1 MIMLL
6 TFIHIAVALVLILV
20 VLLQSA
26 RGTDL
31 AGAFGGMGSQTAF
44 GPRGTTTFLSK
55 TTAGLAAVFM
65 VTSLTLAVLSNRTRR
80 SGSVLSGE
88 KQGPVKAQPQIPG
101 LPPGVQV
108 PQIPGLPPGVK
119 QSVEVLPP
127 TPPAGATPPGA
138 ATAPGAKAAPAKPPA
153 TTQAPT
159 RGAAPSNPPSSVPDM
174 PPPPLAPAGQ

>member
-6 TFIHIAVALVLILV
+6 TFVHIAVALVLILV

-65 VTSLTLAVLSNRTRR
+65 VTSLALAVLSNRTRR
-80 SGSVLSGE
+80 SGSVLSSE
-88 KQGPVKAQPQIPG
+88 KAAPVKTQPAQPQAPG
-101 LPPGVQV
+101 LPGAV
-108 PQIPGLPPGVK
+108 PVPPIQGLPEGIKPTVK
-119 QSVEVLPP
+119 II
-127 TPPAGATPPGA
+127 PPAPKAAPSATPAPTG
-138 ATAPGAKAAPAKPPA
+138 ATAPSSAPSSAPAPASAPQQGTAPPAAAPA
-153 TTQAPT
+153 
-159 RGAAPSNPPSSVPDM
+159 PS
-174 PPPPLAPAGQ
+174 GQ

>member
-1 MIMLL
+1 MVMLL
-6 TFIHIAVALVLILV
+6 TFVHIAVALVLILV

-65 VTSLTLAVLSNRTRR
+65 VTSLSLAVLSNRTRR

-88 KQGPVKAQPQIPG
+88 KPGPVKAQTQQ
-101 LPPGVQV
+101 PGVPV
-108 PQIPGLPPGVK
+108 PQIPGLPAGVK
-119 QSVEVLPP
+119 QDIQIIPA
-127 TPPAGATPPGA
+127 TPPAPPPGLA
-138 ATAPGAKAAPAKPPA
+138 PAPGAKAVPAQPPS
-153 TTQAPT
+153 TPKAPT
-159 RGAAPSNPPSSVPDM
+159 AGAAPSNPPSGTPST
-174 PPPPLAPAGQ
+174 PPAAPAPSGQ

>member
-6 TFIHIAVALVLILV
+6 TLVHILVALVLILV
-20 VLLQSA
+20 ILLQSA

-65 VTSLTLAVLSNRTRR
+65 VTSLTLAIYSNRSRR

-88 KQGPVKAQPQIPG
+88 KAPPAPTKPQVPGLPAGTPLPQIPG
-101 LPPGVQV
+101 LPPG
-108 PQIPGLPPGVK
+108 
-119 QSVEVLPP
+119 
-127 TPPAGATPPGA
+127 
-138 ATAPGAKAAPAKPPA
+138 
-153 TTQAPT
+153 
-159 RGAAPSNPPSSVPDM
+159 
-174 PPPPLAPAGQ
+174 

>member
-1 MIMLL
+1 CNPNRLPPSRISRRAKAGYSMVGFL
-6 TFIHIAVALVLILV
+6 TAIHVLVALVLILV

-65 VTSLTLAVLSNRTRR
+65 VTSLSLAVLSNRTRR

-88 KQGPVKAQPQIPG
+88 KTAPVK
-101 LPPGVQV
+101 
-108 PQIPGLPPGVK
+108 
-119 QSVEVLPP
+119 
-127 TPPAGATPPGA
+127 
-138 ATAPGAKAAPAKPPA
+138 
-153 TTQAPT
+153 
-159 RGAAPSNPPSSVPDM
+159 
-174 PPPPLAPAGQ
+174 